1 MSTPTPPPDRA
12 ARREVITHPRTA
24 AARSNAQ
31 RRGVRRDVTEQTE
44 LGVTLMRS
52 LRRAQ
57 LRLALVVGIVI
68 AVVVG
73 GIPLLFLAFPG
84 IRDARVSGLS
94 LGWVVLGVLVFPLIC
109 LTGWLYV
116 RAADRGETE
125 FVDLVERS

>member
-1 MSTPTPPPDRA
+1 
-12 ARREVITHPRTA
+12 VITHPRTA
-24 AARSNAQ
+24 AARSTAH

-44 LGVTLMRS
+44 LGITLMRS

-73 GIPLLFLAFPG
+73 GIPLMFLAFPAV
-84 IRDARVSGLS
+84 RDARVSGLS

-116 RAADRGETE
+116 RAADRGEAE